1 VSEGNIIS
9 FKVFLDSRG
18 TLMTEYRKF
27 PKDKVS
33 AFFEEEDSILVRK
46 ILDEVEVK
54 LDGLH
59 DKLERE
65 IQALN

>member
-1 VSEGNIIS
+1 MSEGNIIS

-27 PKDKVS
+27 PKEKVS

>member
-65 IQALN
+65 LQALN

>member
-1 VSEGNIIS
+1 MSEGNIIS

-46 ILDEVEVK
+46 ILDEAEVK

-65 IQALN
+65 LQALR

>member
-27 PKDKVS
+27 PKEKVS

>member
-1 VSEGNIIS
+1 MSEGNIIS

>member
-1 VSEGNIIS
+1 MSEGNIIS

-27 PKDKVS
+27 PTDKVS
-33 AFFEEEDSILVRK
+33 TFFEEEDAILVRK
-46 ILDEVEVK
+46 VLDEAAVK
-54 LDGLH
+54 LEGLH

-65 IQALN
+65 LQALR

>member
-1 VSEGNIIS
+1 MSEGNIIS
-9 FKVFLDSRG
+9 FRVFLDSRG

>member
-1 VSEGNIIS
+1 
-9 FKVFLDSRG
+9 
-18 TLMTEYRKF
+18 MTEYRKF